1 MELLLL
7 LLLKVKV
14 MIPHLI
20 INGLK
25 LPMTISRRELLIDG
39 SDHKYREFVHG
50 LLAFSA
56 MNEAIRDGIAASVEL
71 GGVQHTILQ
80 SIIHLSRVRPVGVTQ
95 VAKHLNLSISFITT
109 ETAKLQTLGLVEKKQ
124 SSSDKRKVLLR
135 LTKKGFEIFDRAAPL
150 QRMIGDV
157 QFGIFSAREFSE
169 VVPLVRRLVDSSRE
183 ALLLLH
189 YLKSASDPQ
198 HAYVASIRKNRQ
210 RRAAA

>member
-1 MELLLL
+1 
-7 LLLKVKV
+7 
-14 MIPHLI
+14 
-20 INGLK
+20 
-25 LPMTISRRELLIDG
+25 MTISRRELLIDG

-56 MNEAIRDGIAASVEL
+56 MHEAIRDGIAASVEL

-109 ETAKLQTLGLVEKKQ
+109 ETAKLQALGLVEKKQ
-124 SSSDKRKVLLR
+124 SSSDKRKVLLK

-157 QFGIFSAREFSE
+157 QFGIFSAREFAA

-198 HAYVASIRKNRQ
+198 HAYLASLRKNKF